1 MAKSKLSVPP
11 IYVGIIMF
19 SLGLFVATLL
29 HSGKLGYSSDTPDDN
44 DTLFT
49 LMKQSY
55 TVKDLP
61 YPQASAVYALDQD
74 NYEQKVRQVQQ
85 AALTLHLDKL
95 ARESGKTREEVR
107 NELIDV
113 EPISDDEVSRF
124 YEINKAQISQPFYA
138 IKDALKNAL
147 NRDRLGRAEQRL
159 IDDLVSQGLLT
170 VNLTPPEAP
179 SVSLDLSG
187 YPSKGPENAPL
198 TIAEFADYRC
208 PHCKAAAATL
218 KQVQE
223 ENTDQVRLVMIDF
236 PILGDQSRT
245 LARAAFCANEQE
257 KFWDYHD
264 ALFANQARIS
274 RDVALELAT
283 ELGMDAEKLSTC
295 IDAEKSEQQ
304 LKRSTAQ
311 ATKLGLTGTPA
322 IFINGIAY
330 RGGDLENALKDH
342 IKAALGTS
350 N

>member
-1 MAKSKLSVPP
+1 MAKSKITVPP

-29 HSGKLGYSSDTPDDN
+29 HSGKLGISSDTPKND

-49 LMKQSY
+49 LMQQSY

-61 YPQASAVYALDQD
+61 YPQASTVYSLDQE
-74 NYEQKVRQVQQ
+74 NYEQKVQQVQR

-95 ARESGKTREEVR
+95 ARESGKSREEIR

-113 EPISDDEVSRF
+113 EPISDEEVSRF
-124 YEINKAQISQPFYA
+124 YEINKAQISQPFHA

-159 IDDLVSQGLLT
+159 IDDLVNQGLLT

-187 YPSKGPENAPL
+187 YPAKGPENAPI

-208 PHCKAAAATL
+208 PHCKVAAGSL

-223 ENTDQVRLVMIDF
+223 ENADRIRLVMIDF
-236 PILGDQSRT
+236 PILGDQSRM
-245 LARAAFCANEQE
+245 LARAAFCANKQG

-264 ALFANQARIS
+264 ALFANQERIN

-283 ELGMDAEKLSTC
+283 ELGMDTEQLSAC
-295 IDAEKSEQQ
+295 IDSEESEQQ
-304 LKRSTAQ
+304 IKRSTEQ
-311 ATKLGLTGTPA
+311 AGQLGLTGTPA

-330 RGGDLENALKDH
+330 RGGDLQNALKDH
-342 IKAALGTS
+342 IKAALGS
-350 N
+350 PN